1 MHAAKYRL
9 NKHLTIKFRE
19 DKSLS
24 NQALLP
30 VLYLACW
37 QEYCYCAKDGFI
49 RLKNIHILN
58 SFNRQFVKRGFKSLL
73 FFRKADTILTN
84 KAALSIENCLK
95 LQGYQKSPMTEE
107 AILKG
112 CLQNNAVAQKE
123 LYNRYS
129 PKMLAVCYRFAH
141 NREDAE
147 DMLQEGFI
155 KVFSQI
161 HTFRNQG
168 AFEGWV
174 RRIIV
179 HTCINNLKKN
189 KKFNESVDLIHA
201 TAMQVREE
209 SVPSIVQAKQ
219 VVECIRILPI
229 GYRTV
234 LNLYA
239 IEGYSHREI
248 GDMLDIEESTS
259 RSQYTRA
266 KQMLEDILIKKKIL
280 QQPIKKMDPVTA
292 FGR

>member
-1 MHAAKYRL
+1 
-9 NKHLTIKFRE
+9 
-19 DKSLS
+19 
-24 NQALLP
+24 
-30 VLYLACW
+30 
-37 QEYCYCAKDGFI
+37 
-49 RLKNIHILN
+49 
-58 SFNRQFVKRGFKSLL
+58 
-73 FFRKADTILTN
+73 
-84 KAALSIENCLK
+84 
-95 LQGYQKSPMTEE
+95 MTEE
-107 AILKG
+107 AILQG
-112 CLQNNAVAQKE
+112 CLQNKPVAQRE

-161 HTFRNQG
+161 HTFQNKG
-168 AFEGWV
+168 AFEGWI

-189 KKFNESVDLIHA
+189 KRFNESVDIIHA
-201 TAMQVREE
+201 TGVQVREE

-219 VVECIRILPI
+219 VVECIRMLPI

-239 IEGYSHREI
+239 IEGYSHKEI
-248 GDMLDIEESTS
+248 SLMLDIEESTS

-266 KQMLEDILIKKKIL
+266 KQMLEEILMKKKIIQKPKEKEWL
-280 QQPIKKMDPVTA
+280 VAT
-292 FGR
+292 GREKIVSL